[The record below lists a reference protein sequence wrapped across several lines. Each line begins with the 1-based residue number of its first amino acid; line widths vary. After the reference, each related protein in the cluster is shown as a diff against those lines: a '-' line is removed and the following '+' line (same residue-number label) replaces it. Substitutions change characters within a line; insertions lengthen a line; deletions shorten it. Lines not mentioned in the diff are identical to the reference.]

1 MKMQWKIII
10 YITKNSTVLFQTGG
24 RLKLTDKELQ
34 FKPSDKGKKGETIGK
49 DDIELVNWQRLAG
62 TWGVRIFTTDGKL
75 HRFAGF
81 KENVRLFFQLEFWNE
96 N

>member
-1 MKMQWKIII
+1 M
-10 YITKNSTVLFQTGG
+10 QTGG

-34 FKPSDKGKKGETIGK
+34 FKPSDKSKKGETVGK

-62 TWGVRIFTTDGKL
+62 TWGVRIFTADGKL

-81 KENVRLFFQLEFWNE
+81 KENVRFFELLSFQNHIK
-96 N
+96 